1 MLLERRRRGTRGR
14 GQRRADDVAGVEIG
28 SVARQGKKSGTLA
41 ESHRGARRSE
51 LGRTSCSTP
60 SRRRV
65 RSERRKLHDGRACLR
80 LPLLERRARATVD
93 GHQRAPHLIEMEYAR
108 PGGRTSRFRSTTLFL
123 GGGGRGSPERAEV
136 RKRPAVPCMVHDSS
150 SSHTAAGRDQR
161 DMFDFHAPDQ
171 TTRATGERRAL
182 FSSIS
187 GEVFLHRGD
196 AEDRAA
202 VVSRV
207 ASALAL
213 VSLRDVPR
221 TFSSPPTRTPWS

>member
-1 MLLERRRRGTRGR
+1 MQHPISPSRAFGTPQTPRRSRVPPSTAP
-14 GQRRADDVAGVEIG
+14 RA
-28 SVARQGKKSGTLA
+28 S
-41 ESHRGARRSE
+41 GAR
-51 LGRTSCSTP
+51 
-60 SRRRV
+60 
-65 RSERRKLHDGRACLR
+65 D
-80 LPLLERRARATVD
+80 
-93 GHQRAPHLIEMEYAR
+93 
-108 PGGRTSRFRSTTLFL
+108 GGRTPARTSPQLEWNTRDPAVETRDSARRHFFL

-136 RKRPAVPCMVHDSS
+136 RKRPAVPCRVHDSS

-171 TTRATGERRAL
+171 TTRATGEMRAL